1 MCEAITISGVPATA
15 EDPACNGRYVPSLQY
30 SAGRQVFQHE
40 AEDRF
45 LLVPPGYVDW
55 VVVTKLDSVS
65 SVVLLSGCA
74 PTLCPAEK
82 RAESSQRIG
91 QKHWRYVDTKQGKV
105 ISDDANIKISC
116 DTCKLENK

>member
-1 MCEAITISGVPATA
+1 MPT
-15 EDPACNGRYVPSLQY
+15 LQY

-45 LLVPPGYVDW
+45 LLVPPGAVHW
-55 VVVTKLDSVS
+55 VVRTKLDSVY
-65 SVVLLSGCA
+65 VLGSGCA

-82 RAESSQRIG
+82 RAESSQRMG
-91 QKHWRYVDTKQGKV
+91 CKHWDWGYWAWDTKQMKW
-105 ISDDANIKISC
+105 IEDANIKISC